1 MRNFFLTAALVPAL
15 FTIWLLGAR
24 ADEPSEPSEPSVM
37 DWLAT
42 SLLKRFPQANKDD
55 VILDVGA
62 RTISFVLPDARMTCH
77 IDMYWDG
84 GVRFSDCKPKSS

>member
-15 FTIWLLGAR
+15 FTAWSLGAR
-24 ADEPSEPSEPSVM
+24 ADEPTEPSVM

-42 SLLKRFPQANKDD
+42 TLLKHYPQADKNN
-55 VILDVGA
+55 VVVDVGA
-62 RTISFVLPDARMTCH
+62 RTISFVLPDAQMVCH

-84 GVRFSDCKPKSS
+84 RVNFSDCKSKS